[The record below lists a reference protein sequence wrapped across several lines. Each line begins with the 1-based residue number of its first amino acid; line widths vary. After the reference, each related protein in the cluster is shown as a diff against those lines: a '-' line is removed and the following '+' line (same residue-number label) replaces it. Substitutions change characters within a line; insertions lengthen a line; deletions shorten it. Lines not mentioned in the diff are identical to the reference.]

1 MIKSV
6 IGMFD
11 DRSKHC
17 CFEQLLQQKEEYKK
31 NMKYR

>member
-1 MIKSV
+1 MIESV

-17 CFEQLLQQKEEYKK
+17 CFEQLQQKKGIKKEYEI
-31 NMKYR
+31 